1 MPNCFLNTAARHW
14 YIQVSVAI
22 GFFIAYARLQ
32 HNISFFFSISQ
43 LFFQFRLAPNLLMF
57 CIFCYLFPWKD
68 NATHHQHFVA
78 DVCPVVSICHCAN
91 YHLQLP
97 WVSLDS
103 QTFLFARFS
112 PICPKSKRLKLSFAK
127 KRKCGVLT
135 LLSGFSGWAP
145 FKIWKTSMLAYE
157 TRLLF
162 LAP

>member
-68 NATHHQHFVA
+68 NATHQQHFVA

-91 YHLQLP
+91 YHLQPL
-97 WVSLDS
+97 L
-103 QTFLFARFS
+103 
-112 PICPKSKRLKLSFAK
+112 ILKLSFSPDFRQFARK
-127 KRKCGVLT
+127 VRDSSSVLQKRESVEC
-135 LLSGFSGWAP
+135 WH
-145 FKIWKTSMLAYE
+145 Y
-157 TRLLF
+157 
-162 LAP
+162 